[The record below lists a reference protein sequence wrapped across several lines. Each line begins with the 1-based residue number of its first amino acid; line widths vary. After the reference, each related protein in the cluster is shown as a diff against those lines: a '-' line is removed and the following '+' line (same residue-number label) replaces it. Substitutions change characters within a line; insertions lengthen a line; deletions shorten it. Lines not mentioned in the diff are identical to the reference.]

1 MIAPYRDHSPFCRW
15 LPAVL
20 VHGRQEQVLHLRD
33 RLLLQYCGKCTTRV
47 IKWDGHP
54 RVQTGRC
61 RDNCGAN
68 NRRWKRDGHD
78 QGVVKCDRIDY
89 GDFDDE

>member
-15 LPAVL
+15 LPAVH

-47 IKWDGHP
+47 VEWDGHP
-54 RVQTGRC
+54 RVPVKLEDVAIVVEQTIAVGRETVMIK
-61 RDNCGAN
+61 GS
-68 NRRWKRDGHD
+68 
-78 QGVVKCDRIDY
+78 
-89 GDFDDE
+89 